1 MIRSNVTGE
10 RMLGSDRSLV
20 SAIYEAAIIPE
31 RWSQVFEQI
40 SAFAGANGG
49 FMIADTGGG
58 ERSWVAT
65 QRFRPV
71 LGEFY
76 AQGWH
81 LRNTWAE
88 RGSRRK
94 RLHFFDETEIFAPGE
109 LDFVPMYRDFIRP
122 KGGGWSAGALMRFP
136 GGGQVS
142 MRFERPFHH
151 GPMEDGLRVRLN
163 QLRPHLAR
171 AAFLFTRLGLRQ
183 ARSTVSA
190 LQFMDIP
197 AAVITRSGR
206 LLACNAAMESRLS
219 QVSVRAGDRIA
230 FTDDGAQLALG
241 DSLERITAGAFDRL
255 RGPIALPATAEHG
268 AAVAYLVPMRGAAQD
283 LFGCETTL
291 LMIRPAQ
298 SENRLMDLVRTR
310 FVIDAGEA
318 QRWARLISATCPRL
332 AATLLASNENV
343 RAALDRALGNTRSG
357 LEARM
362 AGFLWRLTED
372 REYGSFAWQETSASK
387 SLPAI
392 LD

>member
-1 MIRSNVTGE
+1 
-10 RMLGSDRSLV
+10 MLGNDRSLV
-20 SAIYEAAIIPE
+20 SNIYEAAVIPE
-31 RWSQVFEQI
+31 RWVEVFEQI
-40 SAFAGANGG
+40 SSFAGANGG
-49 FMIADTGGG
+49 FMIAHTDGGA
-58 ERSWVAT
+58 RSWVAT
-65 QRFRPV
+65 QRLQPV

-88 RGSRRK
+88 RGGRRK

-109 LDFVPMYRDFIRP
+109 LDSVPMYRDFIRP
-122 KGGGWSAGALMRFP
+122 YGGGWSAGALMQIP
-136 GGGQVS
+136 GGGPVS
-142 MRFERPFHH
+142 MRFERPYHH

-163 QLRPHLAR
+163 RLRPHLAR

-197 AAVITRSGR
+197 AAVLTRSGR

-230 FTDDGAQLALG
+230 FTDEGAQLALG
-241 DSLERITAGAFDRL
+241 ESLERITAGAFDRL
-255 RGPIALPATAEHG
+255 RGPIPLPATEEHG
-268 AAVAYLVPMRGAAQD
+268 AAVAYLIPMRGAAQD

-291 LMIRPAQ
+291 LMIRPAH

-318 QRWARLISATCPRL
+318 QRWARLVSAACPRL
-332 AATLLASNENV
+332 AAALLASSENV
-343 RAALDRALGNTRSG
+343 QAALDRTLGRTRNG

-362 AGFLWRLTED
+362 ADFLWRLGED
-372 REYGSFAWQETSASK
+372 PEYRPVPKREAT
-387 SLPAI
+387 L
-392 LD
+392 L